1 MTPTREGTLAL
12 PDGRR
17 IGWLEEGAANGRPV
31 FAFHGL
37 PGSRRQRHPD
47 PAVAEAAGARVI
59 HIERPG
65 FGWSSPAPG
74 RRLADWP
81 RDVAACADALGLG
94 RFAIAGISG
103 GGPYAVACLHVLG
116 ERLTR
121 VAVVSGVGPPGSMPR
136 GMMPLA
142 RLGFAL
148 APRWPALVRAV
159 VRPLARLAVR
169 APDRYLARIARHM
182 DASDRPIL
190 ARPAVR
196 AMFAEDYPAAFAQGI
211 RPTVEDLALLAS
223 PWGFAIGGFTP
234 GTPPCPVAFWHGDA
248 DRMVPASASDAL
260 AAAIPGAELHRLP
273 GEGHFAV
280 FDRWADVLGWLM
292 RA

>member
-1 MTPTREGTLAL
+1 MTQPREGALVL

-17 IGWLEEGAANGRPV
+17 IGWLEEGTPDGRPV

-37 PGSRRQRHPD
+37 PGSRRQRHPE
-47 PAVAEAAGARVI
+47 AALAEAAGARVI
-59 HIERPG
+59 HLERPG

-81 RDVAACADALGLG
+81 RDVAACAEALGVG
-94 RFAIAGISG
+94 RFAIVGVSA
-103 GGPYAVACLHVLG
+103 GGPYAIACLHALG
-116 ERLTR
+116 ERLAR

-159 VRPLARLAVR
+159 LRPLARLAVR
-169 APDRYLARIARHM
+169 APDRYLARIAAHM

-196 AMFAEDYPAAFAQGI
+196 AMFAQDYPAAFAQGVA
-211 RPTVEDLALLAS
+211 PMVADLALLAS
-223 PWGFAIGGFTP
+223 PWGFAIGHFPSGAS
-234 GTPPCPVAFWHGDA
+234 PCPVAFWHGDA
-248 DRMVPASASDAL
+248 DRVVPASASEAL

-273 GEGHFAV
+273 GAGHFAV
-280 FDRWADVLGWLM
+280 FDRWADVLGWLV
-292 RA
+292 RD